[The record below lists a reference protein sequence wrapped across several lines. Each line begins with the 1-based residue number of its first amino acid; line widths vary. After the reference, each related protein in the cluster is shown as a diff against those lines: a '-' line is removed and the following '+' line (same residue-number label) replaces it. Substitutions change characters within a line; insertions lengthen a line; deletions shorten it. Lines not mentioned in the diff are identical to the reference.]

1 MRLLDIYNYR
11 IIDGHQHLVPQ
22 TNRKASQAPRWLVIL
37 ARITVNVGN
46 LK

>member
-11 IIDGHQHLVPQ
+11 IIDGHQHSVPQ
-22 TNRKASQAPRWLVIL
+22 ANRKVPQAPRWLVIL
-37 ARITVNVGN
+37 ARITVNVDN